1 MSGETKSLG
10 QKDFADRFYTKSE
23 IAQECV
29 DFFYEKIETNKPI
42 MFIEPSAGAGAFLPY
57 LNNYKAFDIL
67 PANENVL
74 QADWLSLDKNNL
86 SESEDIIVVI
96 GNPPFGVQNNLAIK
110 FFNSSA
116 FADYIAFILPKS
128 FKKTSI
134 QNQLDLNFKLIAEK
148 DIPSKSFLLNGES
161 YGVNCVFQIWKKSQ
175 EKRKIIK
182 GRTTTKYFD
191 FTKDKNKA
199 TCSLRRV
206 GAAAGRA
213 SFELNFSEQSNYF
226 LVNKTTLS
234 DEEFVSFLNSLAH
247 ERAENAVGPK
257 SLSKSELVEDFEIAF
272 KDKFEN

>member
-10 QKDFADRFYTKSE
+10 QKDFADRFYTKDE

-29 DFFYEKIETNKPI
+29 NFFYEKVRIDKSI
-42 MFIEPSAGAGAFLPY
+42 LFIEPSAGAGAFLPY
-57 LNNYKAFDIL
+57 LKNYKAFDIL
-67 PANENVL
+67 PANENII
-74 QADWLSLDKNNL
+74 QANWLSLDKSNL
-86 SESEDIIVVI
+86 NQDGSIIVVI

-110 FFNSSA
+110 FFNSSV

-161 YGVNCVFQIWKKSQ
+161 YGVNCVFQIWKKSK
-175 EKRKIIK
+175 EKRKIVRGK
-182 GRTTTKYFD
+182 TTTKYFD

-206 GAAAGRA
+206 GAAAGNA
-213 SFELNFSEQSNYF
+213 SFELSFSEQSNYF
-226 LVNKTTLS
+226 LINRTELN
-234 DEEFVSFLNSLAH
+234 DEEFVNFLNSLAH
-247 ERAENAVGPK
+247 KRAENAVGPK
-257 SLSKSELVEDFEIAF
+257 SLSKSELIEDFEIAF